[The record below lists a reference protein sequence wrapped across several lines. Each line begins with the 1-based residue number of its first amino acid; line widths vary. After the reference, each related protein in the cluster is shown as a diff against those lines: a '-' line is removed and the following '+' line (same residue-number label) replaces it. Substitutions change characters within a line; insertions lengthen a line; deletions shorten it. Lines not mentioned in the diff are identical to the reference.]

1 MRAMWCPLLM
11 LNALPVVA
19 KELTIERIFGDPAL
33 SGPTPRAV
41 KVSPDGRRVGMLRGR
56 ESDQHQLDLWSY
68 DVRDGSLKMRVDS
81 KQLVGVEQLSDAE
94 RARRERERSADYRGI
109 IDYDW
114 APDGRHVLFTLSGK
128 LYLCDLDAQAGDA
141 LRQLTHTDQPVLD
154 AKVSPQGSYVSFI
167 RDQNLWVIDLS
178 SGKERRLTSDGSGA
192 VHNAEAEFVAQ
203 EEMNQSS
210 GYWWAPDDSAIA
222 YKRFDESAV
231 PIARRFEFYPDRVD
245 VVEQR
250 YPAAGD
256 PNVTVKLGIVAPTG
270 GDTRWVDLGND
281 QDIYLARVNWTP
293 SGRQLA
299 FQRLSR
305 DQKRLDLVLV
315 DANTLQETV
324 LVTETSATWVNLS
337 NDLRFLKGQPAFI
350 WSSERTGMKHL
361 YLYGLDGHL
370 RHPVTQGAWNV
381 DELLAFDESAGLV
394 YFASNRDAVIDQQ
407 IYTVRLDGGD
417 AAKPHRVSQEDGWH
431 DPQFAKD
438 APRVELYVDTF
449 SDPAT
454 PPRVSIHAPD
464 GHRLAWIEANPLDP
478 THPYWPYRDHHVMTE
493 FGQLAAQDGQQL
505 QYALMKPPD
514 FDPSRRYPVFVDVYG
529 GPSLQTVARRWPPSG
544 YAFIGQYMAQH
555 GYIVFRLDN
564 RGSARRGR
572 AFSDPIYGRLGQIE
586 VQDQVTGVRWLQQQ
600 PWVDPKRVG
609 VFGWSY
615 GGYMTVMLLAKAS
628 DVFAAGVAVAP
639 VTDWH
644 LYDTCY
650 TERYLSRPQDN
661 PQGYADSGVFSAL
674 NGLRSRLFLAQG
686 MADDNV
692 LFTNSTRLMLE
703 LQQRGI
709 QFDLMTYP
717 GAKHGLST
725 PQLKMHV
732 FTALHRFFDERVK
745 GGAH

>member
-1 MRAMWCPLLM
+1 MRGLCCLLLILHACPI
-11 LNALPVVA
+11 VA
-19 KELTIERIFGDPAL
+19 NELTIERIFGDPAL

-41 KVSPDGRRVGMLRGR
+41 KVSPDGLRVGLLRGR

-68 DVRDGSLKMRVDS
+68 DVRDGSLQMRVDS
-81 KQLVGVEQLSDAE
+81 KRLVGVEQLSDAE
-94 RARRERERSADYRGI
+94 RARRERERSADYHGI
-109 IDYDW
+109 LDYEW
-114 APDGRHVLFTLSGK
+114 APDGRHVLFSLGGN
-128 LYLCDLDAQAGDA
+128 LFLCDLDAQAGSA
-141 LRQLTHTDQPVLD
+141 LRQLTHADQPVLD
-154 AKVSPQGSYVSFI
+154 AKVSPRGGYVSFI

-178 SGKERRLTSDGSGA
+178 SGKELRLTSDGGAA

-203 EEMNQSS
+203 EEMGQAS

-231 PIARRFEFYPDRVD
+231 PIARRFEFYPDRLD
-245 VVEQR
+245 VMEQR

-256 PNVTVKLGIVAPTG
+256 PNVTVKLGLVAPTG
-270 GDTRWVDLGND
+270 GDTRWVDLGSD
-281 QDIYLARVNWTP
+281 QDIYLARVDWAP
-293 SGRQLA
+293 GGRQLA

-305 DQKRLDLVLV
+305 NQKRLDVVLV
-315 DANTLQETV
+315 DADTRKEKV

-337 NDLRFLKGQPAFI
+337 DDLRFLRSEPAFI

-361 YLYGLDGHL
+361 YLYGLDGRL
-370 RHPVTQGAWNV
+370 RYPLTQGAWNV
-381 DELLAFDESAGLV
+381 DDVLALDEPAGRV
-394 YFASNRDAVIDQQ
+394 YFASNREVEIDQQ
-407 IYTVRLDGGD
+407 IYTVRLDGANAD
-417 AAKPHRVSQEDGWH
+417 KPLRISQEDGWH

-438 APRVELYVDTF
+438 ATSVALYVDTF

-464 GHRLAWIEANPLDP
+464 GRRVAWIEANALDS
-478 THPYWPYRDHHVMTE
+478 THPYWPYRDHHVVPE
-493 FGQLAAQDGQQL
+493 FGQLPAEDGQRL
-505 QYALMKPPD
+505 HYALMKPPD
-514 FDPSRRYPVFVDVYG
+514 FDPARRYPVFLDVYG
-529 GPSLQTVARRWPPSG
+529 GPHVQTVSRRWAHSSSS
-544 YAFIGQYMAQH
+544 FIDLYMTQH

-572 AFSDPIYGRLGQIE
+572 AFTDPIYGRLGE
-586 VQDQVTGVRWLQQQ
+586 VEVRDQLTGVRWLQHQ
-600 PWVDPKRVG
+600 PWVDAKRIG

-615 GGYMTVMLLAKAS
+615 GGYMTLMLLAKAS
-628 DVFAAGVAVAP
+628 DVFAAGAAVAP

-650 TERYLSRPQDN
+650 TERYLSRPKDN
-661 PQGYADSGVFSAL
+661 PRGYADSGVFSAL

-692 LFTNSTRLMLE
+692 LFTNSTRLMRE
-703 LQQRGI
+703 LQQRGV

-725 PQLKMHV
+725 PQLKIHV
-732 FTALHRFFDERVK
+732 FTAIRRFFDERMK
-745 GGAH
+745 GTD